1 MNLDIINGTVA
12 DPTTGPA
19 GIRPLYIRDGKITL
33 ATDKPA
39 DRVIDAAGLY
49 VLPGMID
56 AHCHL
61 RDPGLVYKEDIA
73 TGTASAAKGG
83 FTAVACMANTQPV
96 CDNAAVVGYIRN
108 KAERV
113 GKTRVHP
120 IGAVSKNLEGRELAE
135 IGLMAQEGIVA
146 LSDDGK
152 PVVSADFMRKAMQYA
167 SDFGLVIISHCEDPS
182 LVDGAMNEGE
192 WSTLM
197 GLRGIPAAAEEIQV
211 AREAILAESL
221 GLRIHIA
228 HVSTRGSVRIV
239 REAKARGVKITC
251 ETCPHYF
258 TLTEEACKGYN
269 TLAKVNPPLRTED
282 DRQAILEGIRDGT
295 IDMIVT
301 DHAPHH
307 EDEKQVEFALAA
319 NGFIGFESAFPLMN
333 QHLLQ
338 AGVVTLDQLVELTS
352 VNPAKLFGLESGTL
366 QEGAVADV
374 LIADLDDEWVFDR
387 FATASKAKNAP
398 YHGMTMRGRARWTIV
413 GGDIVHEF
421 IR

>member
-1 MNLDIINGTVA
+1 
-12 DPTTGPA
+12 
-19 GIRPLYIRDGKITL
+19 
-33 ATDKPA
+33 
-39 DRVIDAAGLY
+39 
-49 VLPGMID
+49 
-56 AHCHL
+56 
-61 RDPGLVYKEDIA
+61 
-73 TGTASAAKGG
+73 
-83 FTAVACMANTQPV
+83 
-96 CDNAAVVGYIRN
+96 
-108 KAERV
+108 
-113 GKTRVHP
+113 
-120 IGAVSKNLEGRELAE
+120 
-135 IGLMAQEGIVA
+135 
-146 LSDDGK
+146 
-152 PVVSADFMRKAMQYA
+152 
-167 SDFGLVIISHCEDPS
+167 
-182 LVDGAMNEGE
+182 
-192 WSTLM
+192 
-197 GLRGIPAAAEEIQV
+197 
-211 AREAILAESL
+211 
-221 GLRIHIA
+221 
-228 HVSTRGSVRIV
+228 VSTRGSVRIV

-338 AGVVTLDQLVELTS
+338 AGVITLDRLVELTS
-352 VNPAKLFGLESGTL
+352 VNPAKMFGLESGTL
-366 QEGAVADV
+366 QEGAAADV

>member
-1 MNLDIINGTVA
+1 MNLDIINGTVVGPA
-12 DPTTGPA
+12 TGPA
-19 GIRPLYIRDGKITL
+19 GIRPVYIRDGKITL

-211 AREAILAESL
+211 ARETILAESL
-221 GLRIHIA
+221 GLRVHIA

-338 AGVVTLDQLVELTS
+338 AGVITLDRLVELTS
-352 VNPAKLFGLESGTL
+352 VNPAKMFGLESGTL
-366 QEGAVADV
+366 QEGAAADV